1 MGGPQDFEL
10 LSTGVPGLDDI
21 LGGGLTPHRIYL
33 VEGEPGAGKTTAGIQ
48 FLLEGVA
55 QGEPVVYVSLAE
67 TQDELRSVAASHG
80 WSLDGIH
87 VHEVLPTEELLL
99 RDDQYAMFHPSEV
112 EMVDTLKNI
121 LSAVEKV
128 KPARVVLDSL
138 SELQLLA
145 ESPLRYRRQVLAL
158 KQFFST
164 RKCTVL
170 LLDDRTA
177 SLAGDLQVRSIAH
190 GVIQLTHTVQEYGA
204 ERRRLR
210 VVKHRGREVAGGLHD
225 YNLAKGGLIVHPRL
239 VAAGSRAI
247 QSRDQVSSGLPQLDT
262 LLGGG
267 IEEGTSTLIVG
278 PPGTGKSS
286 LASQFVMAAC
296 SRGDHAAMFLFEES
310 TSNMLHR
317 ADGLKMPLRG
327 AMDAGC
333 LTVQQVDPA
342 ELSPGQFAA
351 AVRATVDQGV
361 RVLVIDSL
369 NGYLNAVPDERFLT
383 THLHELLTYLGQ
395 HQVLTILVG
404 VQQGMLGGSISTAL
418 DASYVA
424 DNVVMLRYFEDDG
437 EIRQAISVFKK
448 RGSAHERTIRA
459 FRMDDHGIHVG
470 EVLRGYTGL
479 LTGTPVPRVSAPRT
493 SGPAGTAGTAGES

>member
-1 MGGPQDFEL
+1 MGGAQQQPNL
-10 LSTGVPGLDDI
+10 LSTGVLGLDEI

-33 VEGEPGAGKTTAGIQ
+33 VEGEPGAGKTTAGLQ
-48 FLLEGVA
+48 FLM
-55 QGEPVVYVSLAE
+55 QGKRDGESVVYISLAE
-67 TQDELRSVAASHG
+67 SGEELHSVADSHG
-80 WSLDGIH
+80 WDLGGIH
-87 VHEVLPTEELLL
+87 VHEVLPTEELLV
-99 RDDQYAMFHPSEV
+99 REDQYAMFHPSEV

-121 LSAVEKV
+121 LSAVEKL
-128 KPARVVLDSL
+128 KPTRVVLDSL

-190 GVIQLTHTVQEYGA
+190 GVIQLTHTVHEYGA

-225 YNLAKGGLIVHPRL
+225 YNLERGGMVVHPRL
-239 VAAGSRAI
+239 VAAESRAI
-247 QSRDQVSSGLPQLDT
+247 QSRNQISTGLPHLDA

-267 IEEGTSTLIVG
+267 LEEGTSTLVVG

-286 LASQFVMAAC
+286 LASQIVMSTC
-296 SRGDHAAMFLFEES
+296 KRGERAAMFLFEES
-310 TSNMLHR
+310 ASNMLHR
-317 ADGLKMPLRG
+317 ADGLNMPLRE
-327 AMDAGC
+327 AIDSGC
-333 LTVQQVDPA
+333 LTVQQIDPA
-342 ELSPGQFAA
+342 ELSPGQFSA
-351 AVRATVDQGV
+351 AVRESVARDVKV
-361 RVLVIDSL
+361 IVIDSL
-369 NGYLNAVPDERFLT
+369 NGYLNAVPEERYLT

-395 HQVLTILVG
+395 HHVMTILVG
-404 VQQGMLGGSISTAL
+404 VQQGMLGGNMSTAM

-424 DNVVMLRYFEDDG
+424 DNVLMLRYFEDDG

-459 FRMDDHGIHVG
+459 FRMDETGIHVG
-470 EVLRGYTGL
+470 DVLRGYRGL
-479 LTGTPVPRVSAPRT
+479 LTGVPMPRT
-493 SGPAGTAGTAGES
+493 SPGDK